1 MKNVDNEQ
9 LACVNGN
16 GPNGQRFQYS
26 YSRQILAGAP
36 KRSHFSKSRTI
47 GHHNEESVVASK
59 KKVRNLPETLSLSQ
73 VFILNSFSQRRRK
86 GNKLKFHRPKI
97 HAPHRRPCLLRRIMA
112 QQKLLG

>member
-16 GPNGQRFQYS
+16 GPNPNGQRFQYS

-36 KRSHFSKSRTI
+36 KRSHFSKSRSI

-59 KKVRNLPETLSLSQ
+59 KKVRNLQETLSGPIYHFESIFTEAKKRQQAQIPQTQDPRPSPAALST
-73 VFILNSFSQRRRK
+73 
-86 GNKLKFHRPKI
+86 
-97 HAPHRRPCLLRRIMA
+97 
-112 QQKLLG
+112 